1 MGSFLYNLYT
11 QELPSVITINCTH
24 KENMENKSHNLFE
37 EECSQCGVTFSFAD
51 GSTITVEGHRHNSVM
66 VGEKMDMIPST
77 LRNIFD

>member
-1 MGSFLYNLYT
+1 
-11 QELPSVITINCTH
+11 
-24 KENMENKSHNLFE
+24 MENKSHNLFE